1 MRAFDAK
8 ALAVIAAAAV
18 ATAVWAYLPHRGSGK
33 TETGPPIALLGSKA
47 SPSSTSRADL
57 DRTIETMSA
66 RLTRNPADD
75 RSAFSLADALLRET
89 RVTGNAGLAVR
100 AEAVL
105 RALLKVHPDSYN
117 ARQMLG
123 AVYLSQHRF
132 REAIETAQRCQQDR
146 PNDAWVYGVLGDA
159 HLELGEY
166 DAAFAAFD
174 RMSALRPNAASY
186 ARASYARELQGD
198 LSGAMTDMRMATDAT
213 SAEDPESLAWHHAQL
228 GHLFFEM
235 GRLDDAA
242 REYAHAD
249 YVFPGH
255 PFASEGLARVKAA
268 RGDYAGALAIV
279 TGELATAP
287 TPAGAALAGDLLAA
301 EGRAEDAEREYRL
314 AEAAWTS
321 DAPDPSKLARFM
333 AERRREPA
341 QAVAMAERAS
351 ADRQDIFTDDALAWA
366 YFESGDL
373 AKAKAASDLALRT
386 GSRDREIRYHAAA
399 IANARG
405 QTADAR
411 RYLDAALSGS
421 PRFDLISAPAAAALR
436 KTLDAQTAGH
446 ESGNQR
452 Q

>member
-1 MRAFDAK
+1 MKAFDAK
-8 ALAVIAAAAV
+8 ALAVIAAAGV
-18 ATAVWAYLPHRGSGK
+18 ATAVWASLPHRGS
-33 TETGPPIALLGSKA
+33 THTGAAPIALLGGSA
-47 SPSSTSRADL
+47 TASSTSRADL
-57 DRTIETMSA
+57 DRTIETMTGRVA
-66 RLTRNPADD
+66 KNPADD

-100 AEAVL
+100 AEGVL
-105 RALLKVHPDSYN
+105 LALLKAHPDSYN

-132 REAIETAQRCQQDR
+132 RDAIQAALRCQQAR
-146 PNDAWVYGVLGDA
+146 PTDAWIYGVLGDA

-174 RMSALRPNAASY
+174 RMASLRPDAASY
-186 ARASYARELQGD
+186 SRASYARELQGD
-198 LSGAMTDMRMATDAT
+198 LSGAMADMRMATDAT
-213 SAEDPESLAWHHAQL
+213 SAQDPESLAWHHAQL

-255 PFASEGLARVKAA
+255 PFANEGLARVKAA
-268 RGDYAGALAIV
+268 RGDYAGALALV
-279 TGELATAP
+279 NAELTTAP

-301 EGRAEDAEREYRL
+301 EGRAQDAEREYRL

-321 DAPDPSKLARFM
+321 DAPDPSKLARFL

-341 QAVAMAERAS
+341 QAVAVAERAS
-351 ADRQDIFTDDALAWA
+351 ADRHDIFTEDALAWA

-373 AKAKAASDLALRT
+373 ARAKAASDLALRT
-386 GSRDREIRYHAAA
+386 GSRDREIQYHAAA
-399 IANARG
+399 IANALGR
-405 QTADAR
+405 TADAR
-411 RYLDAALSGS
+411 SHVDAALSGS
-421 PRFDLISAPAAAALR
+421 PRFDLISAPAAVALL

-446 ESGNQR
+446 ESGAPR
-452 Q
+452 H